1 MNYELRIKNRKRLI
15 YLLIFG
21 ILNTY
26 FLIHNTAPP
35 ALGQTMKN
43 DSFIIQMGNL
53 NELSG
58 KSTGSGYSLS
68 QTAGELGAGLYSG
81 TNYKARAG
89 FQYVSSIIKFR
100 FTISSTSIDF
110 GTLTPTN
117 PVTRANTLT
126 VSNQSAGG
134 YSVKAFENH
143 ALMVPTTGATIPNT
157 TCDNGSCSE
166 TASSSW
172 TSTLA
177 YGFGYRCDSV
187 DSANYCNSDFS
198 AENSYKQFGDVS
210 KNEKQQTVMS
220 GTTGRNQK
228 SQITYKVN
236 ISATQ
241 PAGLY
246 SNTITYIATPT
257 Y

>member
-1 MNYELRIKNRKRLI
+1 MKYFVFCIKKI
-15 YLLIFG
+15 ALLSLVLVILLNTKYQ
-21 ILNTY
+21 ILNTLAY
-26 FLIHNTAPP
+26 
-35 ALGQTMKN
+35 GQTMKN

-58 KSTGSGYSLS
+58 TSTGSGYSLS
-68 QTAGELGAGLYSG
+68 QTGGELGAGLYSG

-89 FQYVSSIIKFR
+89 FQYISSIIKFR
-100 FTISSTSIDF
+100 FTISQTSIDF

-143 ALMVPTTGATIPNT
+143 PLMVPTTGATIPDT

-166 TASSSW
+166 ITASSW
-172 TSTLA
+172 TSTLT
-177 YGFGYRCDSV
+177 YGFGYRCDFV
-187 DSANYCNSDFS
+187 DSANFCPSDFS
-198 AENSYKQFGDVS
+198 GENYYKQFADVS
-210 KNEKQQTVMS
+210 KNEKAQTIMT
-220 GTTGRNQK
+220 GTTGRNHK

-241 PAGLY
+241 QAGLY
-246 SNTITYIATPT
+246 SNTVTYIATPT